1 MFPAENLR
9 DRRGEDVVDPDGN
22 KIGELE
28 AVCAHCDL
36 PYQPG
41 ALGERRLG
49 RR

>member
-28 AVCAHCDL
+28 AGYV
-36 PYQPG
+36 
-41 ALGERRLG
+41 LGERRLG
-49 RR
+49 CR